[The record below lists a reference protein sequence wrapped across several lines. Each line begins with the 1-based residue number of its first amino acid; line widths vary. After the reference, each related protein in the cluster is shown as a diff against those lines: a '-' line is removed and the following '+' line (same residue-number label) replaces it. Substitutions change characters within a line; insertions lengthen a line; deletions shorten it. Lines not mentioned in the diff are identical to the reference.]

1 MDHWQHISITNHRCC
16 CCCWSIWVRLLPKT
30 LFMKCHWQ
38 NEWTEKSTL
47 LMPYTYCPKPY
58 IKLAISLYV
67 TAFVSLPHSPCLF
80 RICKNDFFFF
90 GRLWPCAL
98 LWTCVQG
105 HRQRAALSQRMN
117 IQSNEQKSSEQTK
130 KKNNNNTVETNSQIR
145 KNDAQQIAKTQ
156 QQHNCVIDL
165 VVEVL
170 AICTKIYSVCHS
182 NWPKTR
188 WPVTWET
195 APNIKWNRENKEMC
209 EHQLCKHWWAHDR
222 FDEEA
227 KKSGLLN
234 ENSKKKHGKSGWFNL
249 CTSRFHCVCCV
260 CCDGGS

>member
-1 MDHWQHISITNHRCC
+1 MSLLLYRCLTRR
-16 CCCWSIWVRLLPKT
+16 V
-30 LFMKCHWQ
+30 FF
-38 NEWTEKSTL
+38 
-47 LMPYTYCPKPY
+47 
-58 IKLAISLYV
+58 
-67 TAFVSLPHSPCLF
+67 AFAKM
-80 RICKNDFFFF
+80 IFFFF

-234 ENSKKKHGKSGWFNL
+234 ENSKKKNTEKVDGSI
-249 CTSRFHCVCCV
+249 CVLLDFIV
-260 CCDGGS
+260 FVVYVVMVAVKAVVLFFGHESMSTRYAS